1 MIYEGT
7 IQYSGVDNK
16 GNQKNFKEQYVV
28 KYVVSFADAEV
39 KLYEEMQGRGLFDY
53 DVIAL
58 KRSKIK
64 EIANGR
70 TNADD
75 LLWLAEM
82 QDVFHDDD
90 GNEKYIKYKVL
101 FYSKTYESANVFIT
115 EYAKQG
121 YDLSLVSLKLTKYID
136 VI

>member
-7 IQYSGVDNK
+7 IQYIGIDNK
-16 GNQKNFKEQYVV
+16 GNQKNIKEQYVV
-28 KYVVSFADAEV
+28 NDVISFEGSEN
-39 KLYEEMQGRGLFDY
+39 KLYEEMQGRGLSDC

-70 TNADD
+70 TNSED

-82 QDVFHDDD
+82 QDVFHDDE

-121 YDLSLVSLKLTKYID
+121 YDLSLVSLKLTKFVD